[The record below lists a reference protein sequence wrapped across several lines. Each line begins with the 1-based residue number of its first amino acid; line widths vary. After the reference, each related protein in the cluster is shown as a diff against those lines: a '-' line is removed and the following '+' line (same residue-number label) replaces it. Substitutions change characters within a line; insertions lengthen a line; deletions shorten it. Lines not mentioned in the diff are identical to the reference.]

1 MEQNHLS
8 KNDMTNLGCF
18 YTPEKFINRI
28 IEMADRNVKNA
39 ENYTFVDTSCG
50 YGAFLTSLNGR
61 KTVGCDIDETAV
73 NTARALDGNSTYFV
87 CNSLKNFT
95 RESIGLK
102 EDEKIIIVGN
112 PPYND
117 VTSQVKSDIKNS
129 MPCEIDDD
137 LKTRDLGSSFLLSYD
152 KLKADYVGVLHPLS
166 YLIKKANFNCLKK
179 FYKNYKLI
187 DHCVVNSQGFN
198 STSKTNGFP
207 IILAFYKRDDN
218 GMTYQEAL
226 DFTYTTID
234 GKSFRVNADSIANY
248 VQKYPQGNATEN
260 DILFYTLR
268 DVNALK
274 RSRTFIREP
283 IANAVV
289 VDPARFEY
297 YSYVDIFKEY
307 VDLLPYYLGN
317 CDVFIDNQAFQPIKN
332 VFMTKS
338 VLKHPWLRN
347 MVPLFTESD
356 DYALIDRYF
365 EKLFG
370 YKKGSFNMQRR
381 NRPEIKIQIPLTKHT
396 GKYRVKS
403 RSDGQLFGTKVYTRK
418 QKFTSDC
425 YVEWQIGYD
434 VPFTSLNDEDKKNAE
449 IIFKAANG
457 KKKTIYEL
465 SYYIFELY
473 KLGVITQKELRDLYE
488 KLKGV
493 KTEDFIE
500 KRPELQPK
508 RNKSGSTVLGGLE
521 FSASTAEY
529 PTLTYELSDGITAE
543 ITVREQQH
551 ASGIQAML
559 YVCLPISLL
568 SPDSELIGHYAER
581 NQTADLTLTKNNA
594 GDLLKLLWLF
604 GLMSPSHNHDVIAIT
619 EAILKE

>member
-18 YTPEKFINRI
+18 YTPEKFINKI
-28 IEMADRNVKNA
+28 IEMADRNLKNA

-50 YGAFLTSLNGR
+50 YGAFLVALNGR

-73 NTARALDGNSTYFV
+73 NTARSLDENSAYYV

-95 RESIGLK
+95 RESVGLK

-117 VTSQVKSDIKNS
+117 VTSQVKSSIKNAT
-129 MPCEIDDD
+129 PCEIDDD

-152 KLKADYVGVLHPLS
+152 KLKADYIGVLHPLS
-166 YLIKKANFNCLKK
+166 YLIKRANFNCLKR

-207 IILAFYKRDDN
+207 IILAFYKRDEN
-218 GMTYQEAL
+218 GMTYDEAL
-226 DFTYTTID
+226 NFTYVTID
-234 GKSFRVNADSIANY
+234 GKNFKVNADSIANY

-260 DILFYTLR
+260 DILFYTMR

-274 RSRTFIREP
+274 RSRTFIHEP

-297 YSYVDIFKEY
+297 YSYVDNFKDY

-317 CDVFIDNQAFQPIKN
+317 CDVFINNEAFQPVKN

-338 VLKHPWLRN
+338 VSKHPWLKN
-347 MVPLFTESD
+347 MAPAFTESA

-370 YKKGSFNMQRR
+370 YKEGSFNLQKH
-381 NRPEIKIQIPLTKHT
+381 NKPEIKVQIPLTKHT
-396 GKYRVKS
+396 GKFRVKA
-403 RSDGQLFGTKVYTRK
+403 RSKGQLFGSRVYTRR
-418 QKFTSDC
+418 QNFTPDC

-434 VPFTSLNDEDKKNAE
+434 IPLNKLNDEEQKNAE
-449 IIFKAANG
+449 IVFKAANG
-457 KKKTIYEL
+457 KKKTVFEL

-473 KLGVITQKELRDLYE
+473 KLGVITQKELRELYD
-488 KLKGV
+488 KLKNV
-493 KTEDFIE
+493 NSEDFIE
-500 KRPELQPK
+500 KRPEFQPK
-508 RNKSGSTVLGGLE
+508 RSKAGNADIGGLT
-521 FSASTAEY
+521 FSTSTAEY
-529 PTLTYELSDGITAE
+529 STLTYELSGGMTAE

-559 YVCLPISLL
+559 YVCVPISLL
-568 SPDSELIGHYAER
+568 SATSELIGHIASK
-581 NQTADLTLTKNNA
+581 NQTAALTLTKSNA
-594 GDLLKLLWLF
+594 DDLLKLLWLF
-604 GLMSPSHNHDVIAIT
+604 GLMSASHNHDVVAIT
-619 EAILKE
+619 EAILKK

>member
-18 YTPEKFINRI
+18 YTPERFINKI

-50 YGAFLTSLNGR
+50 YGAFLTSLDGR

-73 NTARALDGNSTYFV
+73 NTARSLDGNSTYFV

-117 VTSQVKSDIKNS
+117 VTSQVKSNIKNS
-129 MPCEIDDD
+129 APCEIDDD

-166 YLIKKANFNCLKK
+166 YLIKRANFNCLKK

-297 YSYVDIFKEY
+297 YSYVDVFKDY

-317 CDVFIDNQAFQPIKN
+317 CDVFIDNEAFQPIKN

-338 VLKHPWLRN
+338 ILKHPWLRN
-347 MVPLFTESD
+347 MAPLFTESD

-370 YKKGSFNMQRR
+370 YKKGSFNLQRR

-396 GKYRVKS
+396 GKFRVKS
-403 RSDGQLFGTKVYTRK
+403 RADGQLFGTKVYTRK

-434 VPFTSLNDEDKKNAE
+434 VLFTSLNDEDKKNAE

-473 KLGVITQKELRDLYE
+473 KLGVITQKELRDIYE

-543 ITVREQQH
+543 ITVREQQY

-594 GDLLKLLWLF
+594 ADLLKLLWLF